1 MLGAIDCNN
10 SNILLNLPI
19 VLLLTTQYK
28 AAYLAEVFK
37 KPPLIAYKRQKNIR
51 QHVIRAKVPNQQNY
65 PKRIVKGMKK
75 CGENCT
81 VCPYVRESKRV
92 KINGKEWK
100 INQEVNCKSYNV
112 VYAVICKKD
121 NCREVY
127 IGETKRYIKSRLD
140 DHRGYIVNKKL
151 DQSTG
156 LHFNQPGHSLSD
168 MTFTV
173 LERVRKYNLIYRKE
187 REEYMIRLF
196 NTYHKGMNKKT

>member
-1 MLGAIDCNN
+1 MKTKD
-10 SNILLNLPI
+10 
-19 VLLLTTQYK
+19 
-28 AAYLAEVFK
+28 AYLAEVFK
-37 KPPLIAYKRQKNIR
+37 KPPLIAYKKQKNIR
-51 QHVIRAKVPNQQNY
+51 QHIIRAKVPNQQNY

-100 INQEVNCKSYNV
+100 INQEVNCESYNV

-140 DHRGYIVNKKL
+140 DRRGYIVNQKL
-151 DQSTG
+151 DQSMG
-156 LHFNQPGHSLSD
+156 FHFNQTGNSLSD

-173 LERVRKYNLIYRKE
+173 LEIVRKI
-187 REEYMIRLF
+187 
-196 NTYHKGMNKKT
+196 T